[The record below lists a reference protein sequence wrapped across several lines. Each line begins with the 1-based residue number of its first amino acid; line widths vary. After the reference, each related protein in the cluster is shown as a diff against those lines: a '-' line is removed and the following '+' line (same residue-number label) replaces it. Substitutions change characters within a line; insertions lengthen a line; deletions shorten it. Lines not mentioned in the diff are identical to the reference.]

1 MFNKEPRLFVAMLEA
16 GDRKTPDMV
25 TYNVNRACKYGVD
38 KGYFRIEKDMVLGGI
53 SLVSGARNIM
63 TQDFL
68 KTKATHLLWIDNDM
82 LIIRP
87 DAIAKLVSKKKD
99 MICGVYTSRQL
110 PLRLVFRTNA
120 DRKNDFS
127 DEYAKIKK
135 GEPFIVETAGF
146 GLMLVSRAC
155 IETVYDYVKKNEP
168 TGMPYQPFVYKEEY
182 QGEDG
187 AFTLRAK
194 FCDIDTWVDPT
205 VLIGH
210 FGLYPFT
217 IIDWLDYYEQKQ
229 GIRKVTRFDSEEY
242 LNDKSGIP

>member
-1 MFNKEPRLFVAMLEA
+1 MFNDTPRLFIGMLES

-25 TYNVNRACKYGVD
+25 IYNVNRAVKHGVD
-38 KGYFRIEKDMVLGGI
+38 KSYFKVEKDMTLGGI

-63 TQDFL
+63 TLEFL

-82 LIIRP
+82 LIIKP
-87 DAIAKLVSKKKD
+87 DAIANLISQKKD

-110 PLRLVFRTNA
+110 PLRLVFRTSA
-120 DRKNDFS
+120 DKKNDFAE
-127 DEYAKIKK
+127 EYALIKK
-135 GEPFIVETAGF
+135 GEPFKVETAGF
-146 GLMLVSRAC
+146 GLMLVSRKC
-155 IETVYDYVKKNEP
+155 IEVVYQYVKDNEP
-168 TGMPYQPFVYKEEY
+168 TGMAYQPFVYKGDY

-187 AFTLRAK
+187 AFTLRAGRCG
-194 FCDIDTWVDPT
+194 FDTWVDPR

-229 GIRKVTRFDSEEY
+229 GIKKVQRFDTGEY
-242 LNDKSGIP
+242 IEPSLNA